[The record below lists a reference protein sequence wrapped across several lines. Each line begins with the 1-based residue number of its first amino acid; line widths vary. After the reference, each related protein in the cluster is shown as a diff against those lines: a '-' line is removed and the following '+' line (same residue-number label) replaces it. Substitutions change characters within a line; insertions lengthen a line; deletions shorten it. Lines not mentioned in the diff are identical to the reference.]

1 MSSDLKRLSNLF
13 LTLAVIIGCI
23 CFRIMVWKPI
33 YKWLAF
39 DRDRTFEFLSIDTY
53 LLLFIPIFFASIGIT
68 IRKIGEEIFIIDK
81 HLRDRIRE
89 LEEQLQQQINE

>member
-23 CFRIMVWKPI
+23 CFVIMVWTPI
-33 YKWLAF
+33 YDWLAL
-39 DRDRTFEFLSIDTY
+39 DTTFEFLSIDTY

-89 LEEQLQQQINE
+89 LEEKLQQQINE

>member
-23 CFRIMVWKPI
+23 CFVIMVWNPI
-33 YKWLAF
+33 YDWLA
-39 DRDRTFEFLSIDTY
+39 RDTTFEFLSIDTY
-53 LLLFIPIFFASIGIT
+53 LLIFIPIFFASIGIT
-68 IRKIGEEIFIIDK
+68 IRRIGEEIFIIDK